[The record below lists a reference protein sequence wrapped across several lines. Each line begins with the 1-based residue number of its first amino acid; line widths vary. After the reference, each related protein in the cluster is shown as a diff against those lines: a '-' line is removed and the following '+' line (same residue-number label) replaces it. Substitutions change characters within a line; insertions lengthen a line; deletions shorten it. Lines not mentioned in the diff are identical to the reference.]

1 MTNLDK
7 EQVLNLEDIK
17 LEDDMMNDLI
27 EVRDEN
33 RELMDMH
40 AEYGRDYDESEEED
54 ECLDLQSNSF
64 GAANRSHRMPRQ
76 T

>member
-1 MTNLDK
+1 
-7 EQVLNLEDIK
+7 VLNLEDIK

-54 ECLDLQSNSF
+54 EC
-64 GAANRSHRMPRQ
+64 
-76 T
+76 